1 LPRIALKFLLI
12 SLLAAVLLVFLF
24 DGYPRVNRSDRLYID
39 SFLSI
44 WKMKIDQAQLHL
56 DFELERKFIES
67 LQAHTFDELES
78 KLHPIPT
85 DSVGSLRFYFNQR
98 EGACYDRAIF
108 MEKFLEVAGFDT
120 RHLYIWFPPRGEKNS
135 WTSLINKKLHSHA
148 LLEVKTLRGW
158 MVIETFSRFIAI
170 DPNNQPYDIKKLRT
184 IQQDPN
190 ITDSVAKQVFPWYKE
205 TGQFHF
211 VYGIYSRHGGFLQ
224 SPFESLLRKTGI
236 PSFMPDY
243 NLRMLLYN
251 F

>member
-1 LPRIALKFLLI
+1 LPRIARKFLLI

-24 DGYPRVNRSDRLYID
+24 DGYPRVTRTDRVYID

-44 WKMKIDQAQLHL
+44 WKMKIDPAQLHR

-67 LQAHTFDELES
+67 LQAHTFESLES
-78 KLHPIPT
+78 KLYPIPT
-85 DSVGSLRFYFNQR
+85 DSVGSMRFYFNQR

-108 MEKFLEVAGFDT
+108 MEKFLEIAGFDT
-120 RHLYIWFPPRGEKNS
+120 RHLYIWFPPKEEKNS
-135 WTSLINKKLHSHA
+135 WTSLLKKKLHSHA

-158 MVIETFSRFIAI
+158 MVVETFTRFIAI
-170 DPNNQPYDIKKLRT
+170 DPNNQPYDIQKLRS

-190 ITDSVAKQVFPWYKE
+190 ATDSAVKQVFPWYQE
-205 TGQFHF
+205 SGGFQF
-211 VYGIYSRHGGFLQ
+211 VYGLYSRHGRFLQ
-224 SPFESLLRKTGI
+224 SPFESLLRTAGI
-236 PSFMPDY
+236 PSILPDY